1 MLDFELIKKI
11 LEEKESLS
19 EEELKLYKTVR
30 LIIKRDE
37 LNKEYQENINIINKE
52 LQEILQPVEE
62 NK

>member
-19 EEELKLYKTVR
+19 EEETKLYKTVR
-30 LIIKRDE
+30 LILKRDE
-37 LNKEYQENINIINKE
+37 LNKEYQENINVINKE